1 MYRLKK
7 ALCVSTLIFAS
18 PMFIF
23 GGQATAQ
30 EVQTVNVQTSN
41 LNSTQKEMMQY
52 VSIHEDGLKIRFD
65 EERAKAEGASEDAM
79 RSGEILNALSA
90 SMQDNQSRL
99 GEGKIWG
106 NWCGKGHSGPGAP
119 VDLLD
124 TACMHHD
131 QCYAARGYGTCSC
144 DDDLIAEINRNYPRM
159 HTTEKWAANA
169 VVAYF
174 LARKKL
180 QCS

>member
-18 PMFIF
+18 PMFIL

-30 EVQTVNVQTSN
+30 EVQSVNVQTST

-52 VSIHEDGLKIRFD
+52 ISIHEDGLKIRFD
-65 EERAKAEGASEDAM
+65 EKRAKAEGASEDAI

-99 GEGKIWG
+99 GEGAVWG

-131 QCYAARGYGTCSC
+131 QCYAARGFGNCSC
-144 DDDLIAEINRNYPRM
+144 DDEMIAEINNNYPRM

-169 VVAYF
+169 VIAFITVW
-174 LARKKL
+174 RKSK
-180 QCS
+180 CN